1 MHTETDKLACVAREL
16 AMRVRVY
23 ARLVASGKKTQ
34 SWADQEIGL
43 MLEIVQDYT
52 QRAEKERLI

>member
-34 SWADQEIGL
+34 RWADHEISL
-43 MLEIVQDYT
+43 MQAIVQDYNE
-52 QRAEKERLI
+52 RVEKERLL

>member
-43 MLEIVQDYT
+43 QARRRQSD
-52 QRAEKERLI
+52 